1 MKKLQL
7 LQITSELKWMV
18 INVRV
23 RERDGEWEVFLRS
36 LGKVPQSRTNVEGLP
51 TESIEEIHPI

>member
-1 MKKLQL
+1 M
-7 LQITSELKWMV
+7 QITSELKWMV